1 MRRVA
6 ITGGTGGLGTAVVE
20 RLSLDYDCV
29 VLGRSDIDVTD
40 ETSVRNAFASL
51 GELYG
56 LVHLVGGFAP
66 GKIADTSLETW
77 TRMLSL
83 NLTAAF
89 LVMREALPRL
99 SRPGRIVAVSSIATL
114 TPSAGS
120 VAYSV
125 SKSALNTLVQSV
137 AADQRG
143 TGITA
148 NAVLPDSMAT
158 PAMLQEMDASKLVPL
173 ERVTETIA
181 FLLSEGAAG
190 LTGTLLPIRK

>member
-1 MRRVA
+1 MRKLA

-29 VLGRSDIDVTD
+29 VLGHKDIDVTSED
-40 ETSVRNAFASL
+40 SVRSAFAGL

-66 GKIADTSLETW
+66 GKLADTSLETW
-77 TRMLSL
+77 SKMLSL

-99 SRPGRIVAVSSIATL
+99 TRPGRIVAVSSIATL
-114 TPSAGS
+114 TPSGGS

-125 SKSALNTLVQSV
+125 AKSALNSLVQSV

-158 PAMLQEMDASKLVPL
+158 PVMLKEMDASKLVPL
-173 ERVTETIA
+173 ERVAETIA
-181 FLLSEGAAG
+181 FLLSDGAAG
-190 LTGTLLPIRK
+190 VTGTLLPVRK